1 MFESVDKPGPTAL
14 VIFGGAGDLSQRKL
28 VPAIYNL
35 MLDGW
40 LPEEFALIAVSH
52 HDKTSEDLR
61 KMLKNGVEEY
71 SRRSISDH
79 KQWDKLAD
87 AITYYKADFTAKE
100 DYEGLADQ
108 LDELDETWEAE
119 ANRIFYLSVSPQ
131 FIAPVA
137 KNINEFKI
145 ADNPQKSRLIVEK
158 PFGKDYESAKNLN
171 EKLTQCF
178 KEKQIYRIDHY
189 LGKETVQNILAF
201 RFANAFFE
209 PIWNSHYIDNIQIT
223 VSEAV
228 GVEHR
233 GNYYD
238 DYGALRDMVQNHL
251 MQLLCMVAMEP
262 PVTYKAEEIHNRKV
276 DVLNAIR
283 PFASK
288 EEVENKTVRGQ
299 YGSGRVQGENRVAYR
314 NAERVDEESNTET
327 FAALKLNIDNW
338 RWQGVPFYLRTGK
351 SLKEK
356 HTAITIQFKPITHQL
371 FPCEVSDT
379 EPNVITINI
388 QPEMGVNLGM
398 QAKKPG
404 LRMLLEAVDMNFDYQ
419 DSFDG
424 ESPEAYETL
433 LLDAMQGDSTLFI
446 RGDQAEKAWN
456 IIMPVL
462 NQWQSNRPSDFPN
475 YETGSWG
482 PDDAHK
488 LLVNDGRS
496 WLVS

>member
-1 MFESVDKPGPTAL
+1 MFESVDKPGPTSL
-14 VIFGGAGDLSQRKL
+14 VIFGGAGDLSQSKL

-35 MLDGW
+35 MLDEW
-40 LPEEFALIAVSH
+40 LPEDFALIAVSH
-52 HDKTSEDLR
+52 HDRTTGDLR
-61 KMLKNGVEEY
+61 EILKEGVEEY
-71 SRRSISDH
+71 SRRSISDNN
-79 KQWDKLAD
+79 QWEKLAD
-87 AITYYKADFTAKE
+87 AITYYKADFTTKK
-100 DYEGLADQ
+100 DYKGLADK
-108 LDELDETWEAE
+108 LDEHDEKWEAK
-119 ANRIFYLSVSPQ
+119 ANRILYLSVSPQ
-131 FIAPVA
+131 FIAPIA
-137 KNINEFKI
+137 KNINEFSI
-145 ADNPQKSRLIVEK
+145 ADNPDISRLIVEK
-158 PFGKDYESAKNLN
+158 PFGKDYESAKQLN
-171 EKLTQCF
+171 HKLTRHF

-262 PVTYKAEEIHNRKV
+262 PVTYKAEEMHNRKL
-276 DVLNAIR
+276 DVLNAVR
-283 PFASK
+283 PFSSTG
-288 EEVENKTVRGQ
+288 EVKMKTVRGQ
-299 YGSGRVQGENRVAYR
+299 YDSGQVEGEKRVAYR
-314 NAERVDEESNTET
+314 NAERVDEDSDTET

-338 RWQGVPFYLRTGK
+338 RWQSVPFYLRTGK

-356 HTAITIQFKPITHQL
+356 HTSISIQFKPISHQL

-379 EPNVITINI
+379 KPNVISINI

-419 DSFDG
+419 DNFDG
-424 ESPEAYETL
+424 ETPEAYETL
-433 LLDAMQGDSTLFI
+433 LLDAMQGDSTLFM
-446 RGDQAEKAWN
+446 RGDQVEKAWE
-456 IIMPVL
+456 IITPVL
-462 NQWQSNRPSDFPN
+462 EQWLNIDPSDFPN
-475 YETGSWG
+475 YDAGSWG
-482 PDDAHK
+482 PDAAHK
-488 LLVNDGRS
+488 LLEDDGRK
-496 WLVS
+496 WLVT